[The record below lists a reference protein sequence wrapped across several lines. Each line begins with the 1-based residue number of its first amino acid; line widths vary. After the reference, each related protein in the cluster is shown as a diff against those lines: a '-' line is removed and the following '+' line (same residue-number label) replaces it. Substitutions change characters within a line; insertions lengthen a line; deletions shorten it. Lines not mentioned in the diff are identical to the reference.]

1 MIWVIHDPTTL
12 KTAKEM
18 TRVLNTV
25 RLFSIWTKSRD
36 ISQRHLAETSRLAA
50 EETALR
56 PDPIVTEI
64 VETDVYYPAEEDH
77 QNYYRNNPGNAYCSF
92 VVKPKVDKFKAV
104 FRDKVHQL

>member
-1 MIWVIHDPTTL
+1 
-12 KTAKEM
+12 M

-36 ISQRHLAETSRLAA
+36 ISQRHLAETSRLEA